1 MKVLRTPDAAFA
13 GLRDFPFT
21 PHYCEV
27 RDPATGTALR
37 VHYVDEGPRDA
48 PVVLMM
54 HGEPTW
60 SYLYRHMIGPV
71 VQAGYRVVVPDLIGF
86 GKSDKPAAKSDYSYA
101 AHVAWMRQWVEAL
114 DLTNITLACQDWG
127 SLVGLRLLTAMPERF
142 SGVVLSNGGLPEGGP
157 APLAFAI
164 WRAFSQWSPL
174 FPIGKIISKGTKRGL
189 SPEEIA
195 AYDAPFPDT
204 GYKAGARIFPS
215 LVPFAGNPAVPDQ
228 NEAWQVLESWDK
240 PFLCAFSDGDPITR
254 TGETRFIG
262 RVPGTAGQLHRTL
275 RGGHFIQEDDPQGFV
290 AAILD
295 VARPG
300 SVSA

>member
-1 MKVLRTPDAAFA
+1 MNVLRTPDAAFA
-13 GLRDFPFT
+13 GLPDFPFA
-21 PHYCEV
+21 PHYCEIS
-27 RDPATGTALR
+27 DPATGTALR
-37 VHYVDEGPRDA
+37 IHYIDEGPRDA

-71 VQAGYRVVVPDLIGF
+71 AQAGYRVVAPDLIGF

-127 SLVGLRLLTAMPERF
+127 SLVGLRLVAAMPERF

-157 APLAFAI
+157 APRAFAI

-195 AYDAPFPDT
+195 AYDAPFPDAR
-204 GYKAGARIFPS
+204 YKAGARIFPS

-228 NEAWQVLESWDK
+228 KAAWQVFDAWEK

-262 RVPGTAGQLHRTL
+262 RVPGTAGQPHRTL
-275 RGGHFIQEDDPQGFV
+275 KGGHFIQEDDPQGFV
-290 AAILD
+290 AAILE
-295 VARPG
+295 VVRQG
-300 SVSA
+300 QQQ

>member
-1 MKVLRTPDAAFA
+1 VKVLRTPDAAFA
-13 GLRDFPFT
+13 ALPDFPFA
-21 PHYCEV
+21 PHFCEI
-27 RDPATGTALR
+27 RDAATGTPLR
-37 VHYVDEGPRDA
+37 IHYIDEGPRDA

-71 VQAGYRVVVPDLIGF
+71 AQAGYRVVAPDLVGF
-86 GKSDKPAAKSDYSYA
+86 GKSDKPAAKSDYTYA

-114 DLTNITLACQDWG
+114 GLTNITLACQDWG
-127 SLVGLRLLTAMPERF
+127 SLVGLRLVAAMPERF

-157 APLAFAI
+157 APRAFAI

-195 AYDAPFPDT
+195 AYDAPFPDA

-228 NEAWQVLESWDK
+228 QAAWQVFDRWDK

-262 RVPGTAGQLHRTL
+262 RVPGTAGQAHRTL
-275 RGGHFIQEDDPQGFV
+275 KGGHFIQEDDPQGFV
-290 AAILD
+290 AAILE
-295 VARPG
+295 VVRQGLPQ
-300 SVSA
+300 

>member
-1 MKVLRTPDAAFA
+1 MNVLRTPDAVFA
-13 GLRDFPFT
+13 GLPDFPFA
-21 PHYCEV
+21 PHYCEIS
-27 RDPATGTALR
+27 DPATGTALR
-37 VHYVDEGPRDA
+37 IHYVDEGPRDA

-71 VQAGYRVVVPDLIGF
+71 AQAGYRVVAPDLIGF

-127 SLVGLRLLTAMPERF
+127 SLVGLRLVAAMPERF

-157 APLAFAI
+157 APRAFAI

-195 AYDAPFPDT
+195 AYDAPFPDAR
-204 GYKAGARIFPS
+204 YKAGARIFPS

-228 NEAWQVLESWDK
+228 KAAWQVFDAWEK

-262 RVPGTAGQLHRTL
+262 RVPGTAGQPHRTL
-275 RGGHFIQEDDPQGFV
+275 KGGHFIQEDDPQGFV
-290 AAILD
+290 AAILE
-295 VARPG
+295 VVRQG
-300 SVSA
+300 QQ